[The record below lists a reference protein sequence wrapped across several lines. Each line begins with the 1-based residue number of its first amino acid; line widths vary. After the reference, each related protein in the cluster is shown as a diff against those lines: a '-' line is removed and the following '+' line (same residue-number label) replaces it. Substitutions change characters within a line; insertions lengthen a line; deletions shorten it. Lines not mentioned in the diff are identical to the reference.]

1 MENQNQTCINLINVF
16 NFMGSSYGGFDEI
29 KQTNQLHKHL

>member
-1 MENQNQTCINLINVF
+1 MENQNQTSINLINVF